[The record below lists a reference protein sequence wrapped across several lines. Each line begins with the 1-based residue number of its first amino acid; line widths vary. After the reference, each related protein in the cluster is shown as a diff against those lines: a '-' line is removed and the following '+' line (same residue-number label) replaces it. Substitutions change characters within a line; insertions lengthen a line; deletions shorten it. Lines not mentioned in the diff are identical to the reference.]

1 MAGPDLNTQ
10 IPLSSLHFKPP
21 TQKHKI
27 FACTPSSTLN
37 PGLLQL
43 LLWTWRV
50 IQGDPNVLAGSLAL
64 GRS

>member
-10 IPLSSLHFKPP
+10 IPHSSLYFKPL

-27 FACTPSSTLN
+27 LACTPSSTLN

-43 LLWTWRV
+43 LLWTWRMT
-50 IQGDPNVLAGSLAL
+50 QRDPNVLAGSLAL
-64 GRS
+64 ERC